1 MRYVL
6 FYNNSEIKKKSGVYN
21 QLTTEE
27 FSKFLMSLIPGTVR
41 QPTYSISSTVLPV
54 ITFLYK
60 TLLHVLVNTQQLI
73 SLFIYFCNSKS
84 QPFFRKL
91 QPVVTHHTVL
101 CSDIVNFVHK
111 CYFNNALS
119 WFFTY
124 FKQYGIST
132 SNLV

>member
-60 TLLHVLVNTQQLI
+60 TLLHVLVNT
-73 SLFIYFCNSKS
+73 
-84 QPFFRKL
+84 
-91 QPVVTHHTVL
+91 
-101 CSDIVNFVHK
+101 
-111 CYFNNALS
+111 
-119 WFFTY
+119 
-124 FKQYGIST
+124 
-132 SNLV
+132 